1 MSTGYQAY
9 QQDSV
14 LALPREQILLRIY
27 DALLRRIEEARQALD
42 GGDRGRAGVAIG
54 KSLDIVAALREALDP
69 ATGAACVPKL
79 DQLYRT
85 ISAWLVEAN
94 LQQSPRFLESSRR
107 LVGTLK
113 EGWDGA
119 VRAAR

>member
-1 MSTGYQAY
+1 MKTGYQAY

-27 DALLRRIEEARQALD
+27 DALLRRIEEARLALE
-42 GGDRGRAGVAIG
+42 GGDRGRTGVAIG
-54 KSLDIVAALREALDP
+54 KSLDIVAALRDALNP
-69 ATGAACVPKL
+69 VIGAECMPKL

-85 ISAWLVEAN
+85 VSAWLVEAN
-94 LQQSPRFLESSRR
+94 LQQSPQFLESSRR
-107 LVGTLK
+107 VVGTLK

-119 VRAAR
+119 VRSAR

>member
-1 MSTGYQAY
+1 MRTGYQAY

-27 DALLRRIEEARQALD
+27 DALLRRIEEARLALD
-42 GGDRGRAGVAIG
+42 GGDRGKAGVAIS
-54 KSLDIVAALREALDP
+54 KSLDIVSALREALDP
-69 ATGAACVPKL
+69 ATGATCVPKL

-85 ISAWLVEAN
+85 VSSWLVEAN
-94 LQQSPRFLESSRR
+94 VRQSPRLLESSRH
-107 LVGTLK
+107 VIGTLK

-119 VRAAR
+119 VRTAR